1 MCDVVEEE
9 VEKRVESTS
18 LGRACMKCRRANAA
32 RIVCRLR
39 DPLCPECF
47 EEYVAHKFRSA
58 LAKSKAIA
66 HGSKVLVAI
75 SGGPSSSAMLHLLQ
89 TELKSSS
96 RKRTLDIEYGI
107 LIIEDLNDMM
117 KKVVEATTLR
127 DEKKCPIHV
136 VSMANAFPTPE
147 AMTSLFE
154 SMTSL
159 SAKEAMLEN
168 LRYRLYEETARKY
181 GYRAVLLGHSST
193 RAAVNLIS
201 GIAQGRGS
209 LAALGICSRLPG
221 DDVAFV
227 RPMIEVSAKEIG
239 YFNYINRVTTIAVP
253 SLDFACQFKASIG
266 RLTEAFLTALQADF
280 PSTVNAVYRTGNKLL
295 KETDDKVIATC
306 ILCGA
311 PIQSDS
317 EKVCG
322 GSSCTCQKKTTVST
336 VLAHLCYACKLIVKD
351 VKETEIVLP
360 IFAREEME
368 KRQRRISMRA
378 QIEDFLL

>member
-75 SGGPSSSAMLHLLQ
+75 SGGPSSSAMLHLLRK
-89 TELKSSS
+89 ELKSSS

-107 LIIEDLNDMM
+107 LIIDDFLNDM
-117 KKVVEATTLR
+117 KKVVE
-127 DEKKCPIHV
+127 KFPQCHV

-168 LRYRLYEETARKY
+168 LRCRLYEETARKY
-181 GYRAVLLGHSST
+181 GYRVVLLGHSST

-209 LAALGICSRLPG
+209 SAALGICSRLPG

-311 PIQSDS
+311 PIESDS

-336 VLAHLCYACKLIVKD
+336 VIAHLCYACKLIVKD
-351 VKETEIVLP
+351 VKEAEIVLP